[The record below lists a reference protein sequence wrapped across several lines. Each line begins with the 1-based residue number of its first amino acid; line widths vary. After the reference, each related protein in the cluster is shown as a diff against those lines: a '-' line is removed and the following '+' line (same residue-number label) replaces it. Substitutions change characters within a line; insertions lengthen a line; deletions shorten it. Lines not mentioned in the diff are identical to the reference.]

1 MKRTALADAKT
12 GMPVFH
18 PAQQAAAAAA
28 AAAAQLYPG
37 SLTAHQ
43 LALAAAVG
51 GAGQQLPPQ
60 LALNYPPGAQAA
72 AALNFPVQYAQYIS
86 LPCMLCLILDHSK

>member
-18 PAQQAAAAAA
+18 PAQQAAAA

-60 LALNYPPGAQAA
+60 LINYPPGAQAA

-86 LPCMLCLILDHSK
+86 LPCMLCLILDHSIYFK

>member
-18 PAQQAAAAAA
+18 PAQQAAAA

-60 LALNYPPGAQAA
+60 LINYQPGAQAA

-86 LPCMLCLILDHSK
+86 LPCMLCLILDHSIYLK